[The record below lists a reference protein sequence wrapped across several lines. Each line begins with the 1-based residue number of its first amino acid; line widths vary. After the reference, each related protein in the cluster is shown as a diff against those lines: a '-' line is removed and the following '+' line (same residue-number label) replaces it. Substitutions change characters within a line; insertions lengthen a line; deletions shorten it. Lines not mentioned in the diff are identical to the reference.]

1 MQLSPGTRIGS
12 YEVQDMLGAGG
23 MGNVYR
29 AHDHRLGRDVA
40 IKTLPDHLAADPAAL
55 ARFEREARFVAALN
69 HPNIAAIYGIEEHT
83 GERILVLELVRGETL
98 DAILQRGPL
107 PVDRAVRVA
116 GEIASALEGAH
127 NAGIIH
133 RDLKPSNVKITPD
146 GHVKLLDFGIAK
158 HRVSAHEPAT
168 QAALTRE
175 GSVLGTPQYM
185 SPEQILGE
193 DIDRRADIWAF
204 GCLLFEMLSGR
215 RPFDGPTF
223 VHLAD
228 AVRNNEPDWS
238 ALPAATPAPVRQLVQ
253 RCLRKNADER
263 LHDIADARVE
273 LHDAVSANTV
283 VRQSPSRRRLV
294 IAGAVAAVGLLTVV
308 AWRLSA
314 NSEDAALVAPR
325 LTQITS
331 GGGIEEFP
339 AWAPDGASI
348 AYAAPAGAVRKIFVR
363 NIATGV
369 ERQVTTGELDDLQ
382 PAWTPDGARILF
394 VRGREANRRVA
405 AGETFSLYDG
415 PADVWAVEVAAGRER
430 RLIADAYYPSVSPD
444 GRRIA
449 VDASWAGPR
458 RIWMTDDRGF
468 NPQQLTSEES
478 EAVYHIAPRWAPD
491 GRRVVYQRIERT
503 KFDLASVDV
512 ATRKTTI
519 VTNDTY
525 RELNPAWGADG
536 KWIYFSSDRGGGIN
550 LWRLRVRG
558 DATPIGSPQQLTN
571 GAGQD
576 VQLALAPDGMK
587 LAYATLHQNA
597 DLWRLP
603 IDAAGRAAGAPVQV
617 VASSREDSR
626 GAWSADARSIAF
638 NSDRNGDMN
647 IWVHSLAD
655 GRTRQVTRGSGG
667 DFQPQWSPDGR
678 TLVFFS
684 SRDGS
689 ADIWT
694 ADAESGALTQLTRGP
709 ALDINPFFS
718 PDGRE
723 IVFQSD
729 SSGRMELWIVGADG
743 TNRRQ
748 LTSIGAGGHFQRWLP
763 DGWIYFRSP
772 AQSALMRIRAT
783 GGEPELVSASGGAHI
798 SFLPNASR
806 LIDVTGH
813 LVVRSWNPRDGSV
826 ENFFRFPE
834 ADVRIDY
841 PSVSPD
847 GRWLLFDRFRPEGGD
862 VWLAEGIARR
872 R

>member
-1 MQLSPGTRIGS
+1 
-12 YEVQDMLGAGG
+12 

-29 AHDHRLGRDVA
+29 AHDQKLGRDVA
-40 IKTLPDHLAADPAAL
+40 IKTLPEHLAGDAAAL

-98 DAILQRGPL
+98 EQVLRRGPI
-107 PVDRAVRVA
+107 PIPRALQIAEEV
-116 GEIASALEGAH
+116 ASALESAH
-127 NAGIIH
+127 GGGIVH
-133 RDLKPSNVKITPD
+133 RDLKPSNVKITPE

-158 HRVSAHEPAT
+158 HLVQARDDAGT
-168 QAALTRE
+168 QAAALTRE

-185 SPEQILGE
+185 SPEQIFGE
-193 DIDRRADIWAF
+193 EIDKRTDIWAF

-215 RPFDGPTF
+215 RPFDGPTYA
-223 VHLAD
+223 HLAD
-228 AVRNNEPDWS
+228 VVKNEEPDWS
-238 ALPAATPAPVRQLVQ
+238 ALPAQTPPTIRQLVQ
-253 RCLRKNADER
+253 RCLRKNAHER

-273 LHDAVSANTV
+273 LHDLVAVPASHRDAG
-283 VRQSPSRRRLV
+283 SRRSTLLV
-294 IAGAVAAVGLLTVV
+294 GAVAAAAVV
-308 AWRLSA
+308 AVGAWQLSGD
-314 NSEDAALVAPR
+314 SDDSTLVAPKLAQ
-325 LTQITS
+325 LTS
-331 GGGIEEFP
+331 AAGLEEFP
-339 AWAPDGASI
+339 AWSPDGASI
-348 AYAAPAGAVRKIFVR
+348 AYAAQQGAVRKLFVR
-363 NIATGV
+363 NVATGV
-369 ERQVTTGELDDLQ
+369 ERQITSGELDDLQ
-382 PAWTPDGARILF
+382 PVWTPDGARILF
-394 VRGREANRRVA
+394 VRGREPNRRVA
-405 AGETFSLYDG
+405 AGETFSLYEA
-415 PADVWAVEVAAGRER
+415 ADVWAVELATSRER
-430 RLIADAYYPSVSPD
+430 RLIADAFYPAVSPD

-478 EAVYHIAPRWAPD
+478 EAVYHIAPRWSPD
-491 GRRVVYQRIERT
+491 GKRIVYQRIERT
-503 KFDLASVDV
+503 KFDLAAVDV
-512 ATRKTTI
+512 ATRATTT
-519 VTNDTY
+519 VTNDNY
-525 RELNPAWGADG
+525 RELNPAWGLDG
-536 KWIYFSSDRGGGIN
+536 NWIYFSSDRGGGIN
-550 LWRLRVRG
+550 VWRLRVG
-558 DATPIGSPQQLTN
+558 KNGAPSGSPQQLTN

-576 VQLALAPDGMK
+576 VQLALSPSGER
-587 LAYATLHQNA
+587 LTYATLHQNA

-603 IDAAGRAAGAPVQV
+603 IGPTGKPSGAPVQL

-626 GAWSADARSIAF
+626 GSWSADGRSIAF
-638 NSDRNGDMN
+638 NSDRGGDMN

-655 GRTRQVTRGSGG
+655 GATRQVTRGSGG
-667 DFQPQWSPDGR
+667 DFQPQWAPDGR
-678 TLVFFS
+678 SLVFFS

-689 ADIWT
+689 ADIWK
-694 ADAESGALTQLTRGP
+694 ADLTTGSVTQLTSGP

-743 TNRRQ
+743 SNRRQ
-748 LTSIGAGGHFQRWLP
+748 LTTVGSSGHFQRWLP

-772 AQSALMRIRAT
+772 GPSALMRVRAT
-783 GGEPELVSASGGAHI
+783 GGEPERVSNSGGAHI

-806 LIDVTGH
+806 LIDVVSH
-813 LVVRSWNPRDGSV
+813 LTVRSWNPKDGSV
-826 ENFFRFPE
+826 ENFFQFAE

-862 VWLAEGIARR
+862 VWLADGIGRR